1 MPKALALLSGGLDSA
16 LAAALILEQGIPVHG
31 LTMVSLFTASRA
43 EGGHLLAAIASARQL
58 GVPITVINW
67 SRPMLEILKNPQHGF
82 GSNMNPC
89 IDCRLAVLLQAKD
102 WAPKLG
108 CDFVVTGEVLG
119 ERPMSQRRQPMDMIQ
134 KRSGLG
140 PLLLRPLS
148 AQLLEPTLPETNGW
162 VDRGRLLG
170 IQGRCRKP
178 QMELARRLNVTAFT
192 TPAGGCL
199 LTDPCFSSRL
209 ADLLR
214 HDPAA
219 TLNDAHLLKVG
230 RHLRLSPTQR
240 LIVGR
245 NDRENRVILSFARP
259 GDTLID
265 AVGFPGPTTLLRGPA
280 DPAALGLAAA
290 ITARYGKASR
300 QSKAAMSWR
309 TVGGGSGVVS
319 VTPALDADIQPL
331 QITSELG
338 RPRTS

>member
-43 EGGHLLAAIASARQL
+43 EGGPLLAAIASARQL

-67 SRPMLEILKNPQHGF
+67 SRPMLEIIKNPQHGY
-82 GSNMNPC
+82 GRNMNPC
-89 IDCRLAVLLQAKD
+89 IDCRLAVLLQARE

-119 ERPMSQRRQPMDMIQ
+119 ERPMSQRRQPMDLVQ
-134 KRSGLG
+134 QRSGLG
-140 PLLLRPLS
+140 ALLLRPLS

-178 QMELARRLNVTAFT
+178 QMDLAHRLGVTAFT

-209 ADLLR
+209 SDLLR
-214 HDPAA
+214 HETAA
-219 TLNDAHLLKVG
+219 TTNDAHLLKIG
-230 RHLRLSPTQR
+230 RHFRLNPQTR
-240 LIVGR
+240 VIVGR

-259 GDTLID
+259 GDTLLD
-265 AVGFPGPTTLLRGPA
+265 AANAPGPTTLLRGPA
-280 DPAALGLAAA
+280 DPAAIAIAAS

-300 QSKAAMSWR
+300 QPQAAIAWR
-309 TVGGGSGVVS
+309 ALGGGSGVVN
-319 VTPALDADIQPL
+319 TPPATDADLTPL
-331 QITSELG
+331 QITSDQG
-338 RPRTS
+338 RPR